1 MTQSSANQ
9 IPPPALY
16 LGLAGLLP
24 FLWAA
29 LGILVPAVSDATVAA
44 IGPRFNAPYMLI
56 SYGTVIL
63 CFMSGVLWGFAV
75 KSDRVLPYIV
85 STLPA
90 LWAFFSISGGERQA
104 TSAVLIGF
112 LLVFLFDLQFAVWR
126 LTPPWWLKL
135 RAGLTAI
142 VLACL
147 AIGLFA

>member
-1 MTQSSANQ
+1 MTDSPSSP
-9 IPPPALY
+9 IPRAPLL

-29 LGILVPAVSDATVAA
+29 LGVLVPAVSDATVA
-44 IGPRFNAPYMLI
+44 ILGPRFNAPYMLI
-56 SYGTVIL
+56 AYGTVIL

-75 KSDRVLPYIV
+75 KSDRFLPYIV

-90 LWAFFSISGGERQA
+90 LWAFFSIGGGERQA

-126 LTPPWWLKL
+126 LTPAWWLKL
-135 RAGLTAI
+135 RALLTAI